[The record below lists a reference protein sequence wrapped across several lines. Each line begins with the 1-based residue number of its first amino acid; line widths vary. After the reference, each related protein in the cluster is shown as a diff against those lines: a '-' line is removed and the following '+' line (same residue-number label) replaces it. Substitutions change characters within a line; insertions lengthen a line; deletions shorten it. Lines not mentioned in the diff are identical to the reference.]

1 MTAAQAFA
9 LVSLPLRWPAL
20 TTGGALAYAA
30 PMGFSKIQKV
40 DYRKKVWSMR
50 LAGRKP
56 REIAAELGISLS
68 YVKLLTARGLR
79 DAREEAQRACVDH
92 VAESQD
98 RLSVAMG
105 AIWEGVEAGDTKAIQ
120 TYLQIE
126 DRRAKLL
133 GLDAAAK
140 VKIGGPSEG
149 DGMGPIPIVISPAQ
163 SKV

>member
-1 MTAAQAFA
+1 M
-9 LVSLPLRWPAL
+9 PP
-20 TTGGALAYAA
+20 
-30 PMGFSKIQKV
+30 PMGFSKAQKV
-40 DYRKKVWSMR
+40 DYRKRVWSLK

-56 REIAAELGISLS
+56 REIAAELGISHS
-68 YVKLLTARGLR
+68 YVKLLIARGLR
-79 DAREEAQRACVDH
+79 EAREEVKRACVDH

-105 AIWEGVEAGDTKAIQ
+105 AIWDGVEAGDTKAIQ

-140 VKIGGPSEG
+140 VKIGGPAEG
-149 DGMGPIPIVISPAQ
+149 DNMGPIPIVISPAQ
-163 SKV
+163 AKV

>member
-1 MTAAQAFA
+1 MQ
-9 LVSLPLRWPAL
+9 SLTR
-20 TTGGALAYAA
+20 GGPRAYAA

-40 DYRKKVWSMR
+40 DYRKRVWALR

-68 YVKLLTARGLR
+68 YVKLLVARGLR
-79 DAREEAQRACVDH
+79 EAREEAQRACVDH

-105 AIWEGVEAGDTKAIQ
+105 AIWEGVEAGDPKAIQ
-120 TYLQIE
+120 TYLAIE

-140 VKIGGPSEG
+140 IKVGGPQEG
-149 DGMGPIPIVISPAQ
+149 DGLGPVPIVITPAQ